1 MWRVCADSRIGLKRN
16 LNFCTKMGRRSAFSR
31 LAGAGTVT
39 EEMFQQRD
47 RPKAEETIEFSSR
60 DRDDAVRLL
69 TLILGKARAKRA
81 IQRSETL
88 PIARAILEDR
98 RRRSRLFNP
107 GMFGEPGWELLLNLY
122 VNDQEG
128 PRLTIGKLIQLAGT
142 AQSTSLRWLD
152 YLEDQGLI
160 NREEHPTDARTAFV
174 ALTDKARESLTSYLS
189 QMLTPQT

>member
-1 MWRVCADSRIGLKRN
+1 MRRICAESYLGLERMLKIY
-16 LNFCTKMGRRSAFSR
+16 TKMGGTSAFSR
-31 LAGAGTVT
+31 LARIGTMT
-39 EEMFQQRD
+39 ENMYQQRD
-47 RPKAEETIEFSSR
+47 RATAEEKIEFSQR

-69 TLILGKARAKRA
+69 TLILGRARAERA
-81 IQRSETL
+81 IERSETL

-98 RRRSRLFNP
+98 RRRCRLFNP

-128 PRLTIGKLIQLAGT
+128 PRLTIGKLIQSAGT

-160 NREEHPTDARTAFV
+160 SREQHPTDARTAFV

-189 QMLTPQT
+189 QMSTPRT